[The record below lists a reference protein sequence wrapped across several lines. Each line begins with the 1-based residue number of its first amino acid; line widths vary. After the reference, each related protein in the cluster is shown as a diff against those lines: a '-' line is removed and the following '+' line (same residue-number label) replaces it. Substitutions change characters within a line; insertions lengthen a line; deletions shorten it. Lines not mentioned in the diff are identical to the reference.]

1 MMKMGE
7 RIGRKDTNGREVCLG
22 NIIKNVEGTV
32 FKVGKGMDGTYFEE
46 IKTKER
52 IWLSEIVLVWDMLG
66 FEIMDIG
73 VVK

>member
-1 MMKMGE
+1 
-7 RIGRKDTNGREVCLG
+7 
-22 NIIKNVEGTV
+22 V